1 MKKTIAKY
9 KKMCYTTLVQYESGF
24 ENNPL
29 STADIGFFVLSD
41 IKQEEIMAQKPKGV
55 TEVVWGIAEPL
66 ANEFG
71 YILWDV
77 EFTREGSKRILRLTI
92 DSEDGIGVDDCE
104 KMHRAIDPL
113 LDEADPIE
121 EAYYLEVSSPGIE
134 RELRTDAHIEYC
146 VGADVEVRL
155 YAPRDGSKVFRGE
168 LLPLSE
174 NGEVEIAVGDK
185 KLSFERSAVAKIK
198 IVFEF

>member
-1 MKKTIAKY
+1 
-9 KKMCYTTLVQYESGF
+9 
-24 ENNPL
+24 
-29 STADIGFFVLSD
+29 
-41 IKQEEIMAQKPKGV
+41 MAQKPKGV
-55 TEVVWGIAEPL
+55 TEIVWSIAEPL
-66 ANEFG
+66 AKEFG

-77 EFTREGSKRILRLTI
+77 EFAREGSKRILRLTI

-168 LLPLSE
+168 LLPLGE
-174 NGEVEIAVGDK
+174 NGEVEIAAGDN
-185 KLSFERSAVAKIK
+185 KLSFERASVAKIK